1 MLLQMGGE
9 LGFHGYNHQPL
20 ALWDTDY
27 GTLYDYK
34 TWKNK
39 ETLVASLNELIAF
52 QDEVLPNAHG
62 SVYVPPSNILSA
74 RARKIIGEDVPQ
86 MCIRDSPRAI
96 R

>member
-39 ETLVASLNELIAF
+39 ETLVDIA
-52 QDEVLPNAHG
+52 Q
-62 SVYVPPSNILSA
+62 
-74 RARKIIGEDVPQ
+74 RAYRFPG
-86 MCIRDSPRAI
+86 RGAA
-96 R
+96 